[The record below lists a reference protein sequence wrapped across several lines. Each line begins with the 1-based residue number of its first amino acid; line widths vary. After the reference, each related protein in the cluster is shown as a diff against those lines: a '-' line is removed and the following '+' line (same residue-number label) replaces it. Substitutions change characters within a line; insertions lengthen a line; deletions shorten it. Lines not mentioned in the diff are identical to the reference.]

1 MAIQC
6 PFNGCAYTIP
16 EGTSPAMA
24 PVLLTTH
31 ALNHR
36 ATKAKPVPVK
46 RPEVSTEGWMYFLQ
60 RWRSYVTSVQLDG
73 ADLPI
78 QLLECCDG
86 KLRRDVTRN
95 AVDPLPIEAMLP
107 SSP

>member
-1 MAIQC
+1 
-6 PFNGCAYTIP
+6 
-16 EGTSPAMA
+16 MA

-46 RPEVSTEGWMYFLQ
+46 RPEVSSGGTTEGWMYFLQ